1 MARKLF
7 ELIGVDFVQW
17 KALMRH
23 SFRLANRQVPLT
35 HTSSHQS
42 PKGTNYAIYL
52 LLFLYGIFGII
63 LAGFLKIPN
72 PFWSSMFI
80 LSSVGFMIGSM
91 MLIEFGSIIV
101 APEDYH
107 IFSVQPISSRT
118 YFVSKV
124 SFTLVY
130 ISVIA
135 AALGLPSVI
144 GYGYANHIRLE
155 QFVVDPWLLVAALI
169 ALLMWSITVAMTMIL
184 LYTYVLRY
192 VNYRRLKNTL
202 SYLQLI
208 MSFMIYGGYVIF
220 PTIIQEADA
229 TLPAVKPWWVF
240 LIPVSWYSSFL
251 EIASGSA
258 DAATVVA
265 ALVGVLFFAG
275 VIPLA
280 VSKISLGYAQSLS
293 EALSAQEETKLAPSG
308 ESRSHFDF
316 MKHPEDRVVAKLIWN
331 QFKYDTK
338 FRLAVVGIIPITV
351 LYLFMG
357 LRKGEGLFDPF
368 NPSWESMGQSALL
381 YVAIVLFPV
390 MIKEAATKSDSYVAS
405 WMFFV
410 SPANKVRL
418 VLSLKKAL
426 LYYFVIPYLIILGII
441 FSYYFNSM
449 LHAAMHTVILALLS
463 QLLLQLLFLPNPQLP
478 FSAPRNVGE
487 RISLLG
493 ITVIIAP
500 ILLLGGVIVLSLF
513 IYKNAGTYLG
523 AVMLLSTIVWLAE
536 KLLEKRISRKMQQME
551 FLG

>member
-1 MARKLF
+1 MAQKFF

-17 KALMRH
+17 KALMKH
-23 SFRLANRQVPLT
+23 SFRLANRQTLLT
-35 HTSSHQS
+35 STSSHQS
-42 PKGTNYAIYL
+42 QKGINYALYL
-52 LLFLYGIFGII
+52 SLFLYLIFGFVLI
-63 LAGFLKIPN
+63 GFLRIPN
-72 PFWSSMFI
+72 PFWSSLFI
-80 LSSVGFMIGSM
+80 LSSIGVMIGSM

-107 IFSVQPISSRT
+107 IFSVQPVSSRT
-118 YFVSKV
+118 YFVSKM
-124 SFTLVY
+124 SFTLIYV
-130 ISVIA
+130 SLSA

-144 GYGYANHIRLE
+144 GYGYANHIRLKE
-155 QFVVDPWLLVAALI
+155 FAVEPALFVAALA
-169 ALLMWSITVAMTMIL
+169 ALVMWSLTIAMSMIL

-192 VNYRRLKNTL
+192 VNYRRLKNAL
-202 SYLQLI
+202 SYLQLV
-208 MSFMIYGGYVIF
+208 MSFMIYGGYMIF
-220 PTIIQEADA
+220 PVVIEKTGGA
-229 TLPAVKPWWVF
+229 LPVIKPWWVF
-240 LIPVSWYSSFL
+240 LIPVSWYSSL
-251 EIASGSA
+251 LGIANGSA
-258 DAATVVA
+258 DAATIVA
-265 ALVGVLFFAG
+265 AFVGVLFFAG

-293 EALSAQEETKLAPSG
+293 EGLSAQEETKFTS
-308 ESRSHFDF
+308 SREATSHFDF

-338 FRLAVVGIIPITV
+338 FRLAVMGIIPITA

-357 LRKGEGLFDPF
+357 LSKGEGLFNPF

-390 MIKEAATKSDSYVAS
+390 MIKESATKSDSYVAS

-410 SPANKVRL
+410 SPANKTRL

-426 LYYFVIPYLIILGII
+426 LYYFVIPYLLILGVI
-441 FSYYFNSM
+441 FSYYFRSV
-449 LHAAMHTVILALLS
+449 LHAAMHAVILVLLS

-487 RISLLG
+487 RITLLG

-500 ILLLGGVIVLSLF
+500 ILLLGGVVLLSLF
-513 IYKNAGTYLG
+513 VYQNAGTYLT
-523 AVMLLSTIVWLAE
+523 AVVILAIMVWFME
-536 KLLEKRISRKMQQME
+536 KLLKKRISRKMEQIE